1 MLEVARMPHGV
12 EILAGTREQMW
23 ASLRAGVDLKEAAA
37 SLGVSYDAARRWL
50 TGCGGVI
57 PLPSRAG
64 RPGCRYRR
72 LTIQERETI
81 GLMLAAGHTITEVA
95 AALDRDKSTISRERR
110 RHVNRDG
117 SYRPLTAQKR
127 AETTAR
133 TAHARTRK
141 LSQPGPLRT
150 YVVAG
155 LEQRWS
161 PQEIAARLRREHP
174 DDPVMRVCAETIYQS
189 LFVQARG
196 SLKREL
202 TTYLRTQRQRRRPR
216 VRQRAIAQSG
226 RGRLVGT
233 ISISQRPAE
242 AEDRAVPGHW
252 EGDLIVG
259 ANNGSAI
266 GTLVER
272 STRFVMLIHLPGRRT
287 AEDFYRA
294 ITPTIAALP
303 DELRRS
309 LTWDNGKEMGMHHR
323 IAVEA
328 DIAIYFAD
336 PHSPWQRGSN
346 ENTNGLL
353 RQYFPK
359 GTSLRR
365 HTPNDLTAV
374 ARQLNGRPRETLDWR
389 TPAEALNDILG
400 KPYETTV
407 LR

>member
-1 MLEVARMPHGV
+1 MLEVAWMQGV
-12 EILAGTREQMW
+12 EVLGGTRELLW
-23 ASLRAGVDLKEAAA
+23 ASVRGGVDLKEAAA
-37 SLGVSYDAARRWL
+37 SLGVSYEAARRWL
-50 TGCGGVI
+50 AGCGGVI
-57 PLPSRAG
+57 PPPSRAG
-64 RPGCRYRR
+64 RAGCRYRR
-72 LTIQERETI
+72 LSVEERESI
-81 GLMLAAGHTITEVA
+81 GLMLAGGHSITEVA
-95 AALDRDKSTISRERR
+95 QALGRDKSTISRERR
-110 RHVNRDG
+110 RHLNRDG
-117 SYRPLTAQKR
+117 AYRPLTAQKR
-127 AETTAR
+127 SETTAR

-141 LSQPGPLRT
+141 LSQAGPLRA
-150 YVVAG
+150 YVVTG

-202 TTYLRTQRQRRRPR
+202 TTYLRTQRQRREPR
-216 VRQRAIAQSG
+216 VQQRSAKENGQG
-226 RGRLVGT
+226 KLVDT

-242 AEDRAVPGHW
+242 AADRAVPGHW

-272 STRFVMLIHLPGRRT
+272 TTRFVMLIHLPGRRT

-303 DELRRS
+303 DQLRRS

-323 IAVEA
+323 IALEA
-328 DIAIYFAD
+328 DMPIYFAD

-365 HTPNDLTAV
+365 HTPEDLAAV
-374 ARQLNGRPRETLDWR
+374 ARQLNGRPRKTLDWA
-389 TPAEALNDILG
+389 TPAEALNYILG